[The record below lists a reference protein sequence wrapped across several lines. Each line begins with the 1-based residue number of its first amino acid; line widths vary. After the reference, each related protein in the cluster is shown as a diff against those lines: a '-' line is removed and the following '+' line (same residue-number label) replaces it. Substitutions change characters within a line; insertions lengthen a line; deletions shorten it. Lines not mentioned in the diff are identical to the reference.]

1 VRLAG
6 SRSRSSIATRNYG
19 ALVHN
24 FGSIGTLAN
33 PVMNP
38 FAQNVIQ
45 VAPLNSALVP
55 FTDVFY
61 RGLDQNYPDLWRYN
75 EWKREFDQ
83 FVSGRNLPNLE
94 IVRISHDHMGFG
106 SGVLAGLNT
115 PELQQADDDLS
126 AGMLVQA
133 VANSPYASDTVIFIT
148 EDDAQDG
155 ADHVDSHRTT
165 TYVVG
170 PFVKKGAVV
179 KTHYSQINVIRT
191 VEDILGTQHIN
202 LNTAFQRPMSD
213 VFNTS
218 QIPAWTYTVTA

>member
-1 VRLAG
+1 
-6 SRSRSSIATRNYG
+6 
-19 ALVHN
+19 
-24 FGSIGTLAN
+24 
-33 PVMNP
+33 MNP

-45 VAPLNSALVP
+45 VAPLNSVY
-55 FTDVFY
+55 F
-61 RGLDQNYPDLWRYN
+61 RGFDQNHPDLWRYN
-75 EWKREFDQ
+75 EWKRGFDEF
-83 FVSGRNLPNLE
+83 VAGRNLPDLE

-106 SGVLAGLNT
+106 SGVLAGLTT
-115 PELQQADDDLS
+115 PELQQADDLS

-170 PFVKKGAVV
+170 AFVKKGAVV
-179 KTHYSQINVIRT
+179 KTHYSQINVIGSI
-191 VEDILGTQHIN
+191 EDILGTPHIN

-213 VFNTS
+213 VFNIG
-218 QIPAWTYTVTA
+218 QNPAWTYAVTVSTVLSPVQKSLNIQLSMGDRPSSSRQGQSSSRSTTASIGRG